1 MNAVV
6 LEEPE
11 RGTQCCDSSVE
22 TILSTAKAQRILF
35 HISKRIDI

>member
-1 MNAVV
+1 MMNAVV

-22 TILSTAKAQRILF
+22 TILSTAKAQRILGLWEF
-35 HISKRIDI
+35 P